1 MTRTQF
7 TRFVQESVSVDA
19 VSLNKTHP
27 DQSIT
32 EKDVD
37 IVMAWL
43 IRQEW
48 IVVDTRSPWV
58 CSSFSHPSDI

>member
-1 MTRTQF
+1 MTRTQL
-7 TRFVQESVSVDA
+7 TRFVQESLCD
-19 VSLNKTHP
+19 P

-43 IRQEW
+43 IRQQW

-58 CSSFSHPSDI
+58 CSSFSQPSDI